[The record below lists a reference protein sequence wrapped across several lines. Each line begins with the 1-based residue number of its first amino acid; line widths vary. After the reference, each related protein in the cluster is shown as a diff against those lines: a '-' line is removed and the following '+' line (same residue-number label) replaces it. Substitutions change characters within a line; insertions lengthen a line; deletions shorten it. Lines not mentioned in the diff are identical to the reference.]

1 MFVFVLF
8 IVFLGMKLLI
18 LCSSV
23 YLVKMEAIIL
33 NIWIKK
39 EKVDKRKVAIQKEL
53 NNIEKQEEKWKK
65 VAEKTDI
72 SNWKEKWEKKLP
84 QTVYDTLE
92 KSFCKA
98 FEIVFEKGTGI
109 IEKSYNREEIEQDY
123 QIQDYAV
130 KLKGS
135 KKELRTV
142 KKSTKK
148 ANLKNQAVT
157 TATGL
162 GLGILGIGMPDIVM
176 FVGILLKGIYET
188 ALRYGID
195 YNVPEE
201 RFFILKMMETALAK
215 GEKWE
220 KLDSEIEEMIQNGIA
235 VLPEDC
241 AVIKKQIEQTASA
254 FAMDMLVLKFVQGFP
269 IVGVIGGVGNS
280 IYYKKIMQ
288 YVDIKYQKRYLL
300 QLL

>member
-1 MFVFVLF
+1 M
-8 IVFLGMKLLI
+8 
-18 LCSSV
+18 
-23 YLVKMEAIIL
+23 

-39 EKVDKRKVAIQKEL
+39 EKIDKKKATIQKEL
-53 NNIEKQEEKWKK
+53 KNIEKQEEKLKKAAGRNGISSWKEELEKK
-65 VAEKTDI
+65 VP
-72 SNWKEKWEKKLP
+72 KK
-84 QTVYDTLE
+84 VYDTLE

-98 FEIVFEKGTGI
+98 FEIVFEKGTGV
-109 IEKSYNREEIEQDY
+109 IEKSYNREEIEEDY

-135 KKELRTV
+135 KKELHTV

-176 FVGILLKGIYET
+176 FVGVLLKGIYET
-188 ALRYGID
+188 ALHYGMD

-220 KLDSEIEEMIQNGIA
+220 KLNSEIEEMIQNGIA
-235 VLPEDC
+235 ILPEDC
-241 AVIKKQIEQTASA
+241 VVMKEQIEHTASA
-254 FAMDMLVLKFVQGFP
+254 FAMDMLVLKFVQGIP

-280 IYYKKIMQ
+280 LYYQKIMQ
-288 YVDIKYQKRYLL
+288 YVDMKYQKRYLL
-300 QLL
+300 KLL

>member
-1 MFVFVLF
+1 MGWLF
-8 IVFLGMKLLI
+8 
-18 LCSSV
+18 
-23 YLVKMEAIIL
+23 L

-39 EKVDKRKVAIQKEL
+39 EKIDKKKATIQKEL
-53 NNIEKQEEKWKK
+53 KNIEKQEEKLKK
-65 VAEKTDI
+65 AAGRNGI
-72 SNWKEKWEKKLP
+72 SSWKEELEKKLP
-84 QTVYDTLE
+84 KKAYDTLE

-98 FEIVFEKGTGI
+98 FEIVFEKGTGV
-109 IEKSYNREEIEQDY
+109 IEKSYNREEIEEDY
-123 QIQDYAV
+123 QIQNYAI

-148 ANLKNQAVT
+148 SNLKNQAVT

-162 GLGILGIGMPDIVM
+162 GLGILGIGIPDIVM
-176 FVGILLKGIYET
+176 FVGVLLKGIYET
-188 ALRYGID
+188 ALHYGMD

-220 KLDSEIEEMIQNGIA
+220 KLNSEIEEMIQNGIA
-235 VLPEDC
+235 ILPEEC
-241 AVIKKQIEQTASA
+241 AVMKEQIEHTASA
-254 FAMDMLVLKFVQGFP
+254 FAMDMLVLKFVQGIP

-280 IYYKKIMQ
+280 LYYQKIMQ
-288 YVDIKYQKRYLL
+288 YVDMKYQKRYLL
-300 QLL
+300 KLL